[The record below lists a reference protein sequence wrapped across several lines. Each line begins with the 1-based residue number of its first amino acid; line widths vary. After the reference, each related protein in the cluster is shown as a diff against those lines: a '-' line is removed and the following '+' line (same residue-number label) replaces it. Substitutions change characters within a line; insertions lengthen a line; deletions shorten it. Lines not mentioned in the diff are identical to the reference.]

1 MKIELTLDSAALI
14 YLLLEIEIGLQEF
27 HEAYRRRVV
36 NAEAEFKSQFWKALQ
51 ADAAAGSPTAF
62 DVFGTK
68 GSG

>member
-14 YLLLEIEIGLQEF
+14 YLLLEIEIGFPEF

-36 NAEAEFKSQFWKALQ
+36 NAAAEFKSQYWEQLKLE
-51 ADAAAGSPTAF
+51 AARGSPAAF
-62 DVFGTK
+62 EILGTK